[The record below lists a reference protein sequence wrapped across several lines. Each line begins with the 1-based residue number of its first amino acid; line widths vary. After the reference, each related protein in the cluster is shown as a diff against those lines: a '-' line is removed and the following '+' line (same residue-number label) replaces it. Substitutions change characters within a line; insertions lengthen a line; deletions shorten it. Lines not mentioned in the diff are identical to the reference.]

1 MIRFDETGYAANRPI
16 RPQDWRSNVPEFPD
30 GLAISRN
37 AFPPGF
43 LVVQNYLDPPLCDQ
57 IVRECDQLPG
67 IRQSVAAGA
76 DDVSSV
82 ISDIRISETV
92 DIYKLS
98 VDVISL
104 VRELFLKTVAP
115 HYGQEI
121 EWFERPEILRYHPG
135 GEYKPHADSENW
147 FANEKS
153 WKRVLDRDLS
163 ILLYLNDGFTGG
175 EIAFPN
181 FGLKFKPVR
190 GLMVAF
196 PSDGRYLHS
205 ARPVVSGVR
214 YALVSWA
221 ALRGTARVQNTG
233 SDVIRI

>member
-1 MIRFDETGYAANRPI
+1 MIEFDDSGYAVNRPI
-16 RPQDWRSNVPEFPD
+16 RPEAWRASVPGLPD

-43 LVVQNYLDPPLCDQ
+43 LLVQNYLDPALCDQ
-57 IVRECDQLPG
+57 LVRECDQLPG
-67 IRQSVAAGA
+67 IRHGVGAAE
-76 DDVSSV
+76 DDDSLVYN
-82 ISDIRISETV
+82 DIRISETV
-92 DIYKLS
+92 DIRKLS
-98 VDVISL
+98 VNVKSL
-104 VRELFLKTVAP
+104 VRDLFVKTIGP
-115 HYGQEI
+115 HYEQEI

-147 FANEKS
+147 FSKEKT

-205 ARPVVSGVR
+205 ARPVVTGVR

-221 ALRGTARVQNTG
+221 AVRGTPRVQKEM

>member
-1 MIRFDETGYAANRPI
+1 MIEFDDTGYAAKRPI
-16 RPQDWRSNVPEFPD
+16 KPEAWRTSVPELPD

-43 LVVQNYLDPPLCDQ
+43 LLVQSYLDQALCDR
-57 IVRECDQLPG
+57 IVQECDRLPG
-67 IRQSVAAGA
+67 IRHGVAVGEY
-76 DDVSSV
+76 DVSTQ

-104 VRELFLKTVAP
+104 VRDLFVKTIAP

-135 GEYKPHADSENW
+135 GEYKPHADAENW
-147 FANEKS
+147 FAQEKS
-153 WKRVLDRDLS
+153 WKRVLNRDLS
-163 ILLYLNDGFTGG
+163 ILLYLNDAYTGG
-175 EIAFPN
+175 EIMFPN
-181 FGLKFKPVR
+181 FGLKFKPTR

-196 PSDGRYLHS
+196 PSDARFLHA

-221 ALRGTARVQNTG
+221 ALRGTLRVPGTS
-233 SDVIRI
+233 SDIIRI